1 VNKLKLGKRVHF
13 IGEVKEEK
21 KYALIDNSLAVVLTS
36 HYETDPIVLKEAM
49 ARGKPVIVS
58 NNPPFPYLIKHLRNG
73 FVVSNEKELARAV
86 SILMRNKA
94 LRNRIEINNKEKAKI
109 WRWSIVGNKVLELY
123 ISLLKGIKYDEQ

>member
-58 NNPPFPYLIKHLRNG
+58 NNQPFPYLVKHLRNG
-73 FVVSNEKELARAV
+73 FVVSNEEEFSNAVNTLIDSKALRDKMGANNKELAK
-86 SILMRNKA
+86 M
-94 LRNRIEINNKEKAKI
+94 
-109 WRWSIVGNKVLELY
+109 WRWDNIANLVLKIYYL
-123 ISLLKGIKYDEQ
+123 ILHA